1 MTTQVAVTVAA
12 EVRPGAVEALAAT
25 LDALEH
31 GGRRR
36 DLLPFEDLPVHFAR
50 FVVLPEADDPGDPDA
65 TVPAQLV
72 FLSDID
78 GSARSYLS
86 RLVDAAGEGLDEVY
100 RHCAGYPEIPTPRE
114 RRLYLRRHLVRAA
127 AAYVNTV
134 GRSVDQVR
142 HDAAVRDAVEDFL
155 DRRDWSGQAPA
166 AVRAAVQEHVGSK
179 PHLRAALR
187 PAPRPGLSWRIRQVA
202 HLVAT
207 AAVLLLLLPLIVV
220 ALPFWLLALR
230 YREVRDVPDTP
241 PPDPAHV
248 RRLAE
253 DEDRLVHNQFSAV
266 GFVKAG
272 WLRRTTVRAV
282 LWGIDLSARHRF
294 NRGSLAGIRTIHFAR
309 WVFLDGRRRVMF
321 ASNYDGSLESYM
333 DDFIDKVAWGL
344 NAAFSNGRGYPRTRW
359 LVQGGARDE
368 PAFKSYLRNH
378 QVPTQLWYSAYGD
391 LTALNIADNAALRD
405 GLNGDLDGA
414 ALDEWAARL

>member
-1 MTTQVAVTVAA
+1 
-12 EVRPGAVEALAAT
+12 
-25 LDALEH
+25 
-31 GGRRR
+31 
-36 DLLPFEDLPVHFAR
+36 
-50 FVVLPEADDPGDPDA
+50 
-65 TVPAQLV
+65 
-72 FLSDID
+72 
-78 GSARSYLS
+78 
-86 RLVDAAGEGLDEVY
+86 
-100 RHCAGYPEIPTPRE
+100 
-114 RRLYLRRHLVRAA
+114 
-127 AAYVNTV
+127 
-134 GRSVDQVR
+134 
-142 HDAAVRDAVEDFL
+142 
-155 DRRDWSGQAPA
+155 
-166 AVRAAVQEHVGSK
+166 
-179 PHLRAALR
+179 
-187 PAPRPGLSWRIRQVA
+187 
-202 HLVAT
+202 VAT